1 MRKKKIPTHRSPSAY
16 CLQLEHDS
24 PNISGHGGLPPCSPV
39 SAQLSSCVVNSCLL
53 QPYSIVKV
61 GDGAGEG
68 RRLFY
73 STWHAQGILEHF
85 ITKTGL
91 PTQRALRTPW
101 SHAQPLNSLASRE
114 SHPKFSTFPCSKT
127 CKMAHLKLKPK
138 DTASEPIKT
147 QGSLL
152 YSEGQGA
159 RPSSSQAQIP
169 FHTMHTAAVLS
180 WDGYL
185 GKGLRAGGLEKQDAF
200 PLTRAILTQRL
211 KQACSVPLPPGWE
224 SPCKTGSFSQWHPAL
239 AKDSLKPK
247 LPRRHANSQEEA
259 REAPNAA
266 GVTQQEGRWLLAAA
280 GDLSGC

>member
-1 MRKKKIPTHRSPSAY
+1 
-16 CLQLEHDS
+16 
-24 PNISGHGGLPPCSPV
+24 
-39 SAQLSSCVVNSCLL
+39 
-53 QPYSIVKV
+53 
-61 GDGAGEG
+61 
-68 RRLFY
+68 
-73 STWHAQGILEHF
+73 
-85 ITKTGL
+85 
-91 PTQRALRTPW
+91 
-101 SHAQPLNSLASRE
+101 
-114 SHPKFSTFPCSKT
+114 
-127 CKMAHLKLKPK
+127 MAHLKLKPK

-169 FHTMHTAAVLS
+169 FHPMHTAAVLS

-224 SPCKTGSFSQWHPAL
+224 SPSKTGSFSQWHPAL

-280 GDLSGC
+280 GDLSGCYATRTKVCVAPMLGGPHVVFKGGWPARDQMPALLHGDHSRQLGQ